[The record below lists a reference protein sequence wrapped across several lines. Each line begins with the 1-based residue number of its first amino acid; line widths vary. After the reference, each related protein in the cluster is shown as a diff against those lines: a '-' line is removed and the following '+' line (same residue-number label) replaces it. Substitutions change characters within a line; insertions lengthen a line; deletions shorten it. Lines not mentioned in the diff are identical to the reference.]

1 MKQIFKTLALAIV
14 AIMTISVL
22 SSCNKNNGG
31 NGYRFEFTNV
41 SFDTSEE
48 YAREPELR
56 FNLIKTELE
65 ALSIAAI
72 SDAQLI
78 SAADAVISRSNYIG
92 INATITLKKAGAT
105 LKEWKIKAKSDIWYV
120 VPADQD

>member
-1 MKQIFKTLALAIV
+1 MNHIIKTLVLAIV
-14 AIMTISVL
+14 AILTISCL

-31 NGYRFEFTNV
+31 NGYRFEYTNV

-48 YAREPELR
+48 YAREPEER
-56 FNLIKTELE
+56 FNFLKTELE

-78 SAADAVISRSNYIG
+78 SAADAVIPRSNYIG
-92 INATITLKKAGAT
+92 INATITLKKAGST
-105 LKEWKIKAKSDIWYV
+105 LKEWKIKAKSDIWQI
-120 VPADQD
+120 VPDDQD